1 MSFTYVPRALVV
13 GLIALAVPVLLLL
26 AFGLAAD
33 HHKTPYELVRD
44 LFVPLLG
51 PLVAILVPLLLFFVI
66 PAGQNRQ
73 RTALELCQQYYSEE
87 MRDARN
93 TAWRHFVLDRR
104 REGPEHRAARLNE
117 FLNYLTNPETH
128 GQIDPNR
135 DALYQKATRVLD
147 FFAVVNEYVGRG
159 NAEPSLVRAFLLYY
173 YLWWRD
179 EIMDPLRA
187 MRTIPDDP
195 KFKPGWWD
203 TLVHLDA
210 LARHQASGAT

>member
-1 MSFTYVPRALVV
+1 MSSTYLPRALVA
-13 GLIALAVPVLLLL
+13 GLIALAVPVLSLLL
-26 AFGLAAD
+26 IGLATGD
-33 HHKTPYELVRD
+33 GKNPYDLVKD
-44 LFVPLLG
+44 LFVPLVG
-51 PLVAILVPLLLFFVI
+51 PLVAVLVPLLLFFVI

-73 RTALELCQQYYSEE
+73 RTALELCQQYNAEE
-87 MRDARN
+87 FREARN
-93 TAWRHFVLDRR
+93 TAWKHFVLDRR
-104 REGPEHRAARLNE
+104 RDGPEERAARLGE

-128 GQIDPNR
+128 SQIDPTR

-179 EIMDPLRA
+179 EIMAPLRQ
-187 MRTIPDDP
+187 MRSIPDDP

-203 TLVHLDA
+203 PLAHLDA
-210 LARHQASGAT
+210 LAAPVRPRT